1 MEILIYFQIFECV
14 VAIFETFIVYQYI
27 TGLFDKRQ
35 KQKSLILWYLLFC
48 FGLILLSLFFRQ
60 ELVLITYTL
69 IGIYTLSFVLYK
81 TSMSSRIFSMFY
93 FAAIMI
99 GAEIF
104 SSGLISGLWKINL
117 SDALEY
123 GLPRV
128 LCIVFAKLIQVFLIK
143 ISIIVRSWK
152 SNHSIK
158 GEPKLILPLLLCQ
171 IFSMTLAHY
180 VFQSCYNVYGGFELI
195 ALIAMAGI
203 VYINI
208 VVFWY
213 FDRIKVAFEL
223 KSQNE
228 AVELKL
234 KLQKQY
240 YKTLSEHQIE
250 TDKLWHDMKKHISLI
265 KALANSNQSE
275 VTSEYIQE
283 LESHMGDKITIIRTN
298 YPVLSALLTEQ
309 KQRAKRENISFEIDV
324 RIESDLK
331 ITPVDLCIIL
341 GNLYENA
348 FTACTCLPFEA
359 NRQLKSS
366 IYQRNGILVIN
377 MENTYSPNLKP
388 KFRSEKHGLGL
399 ENVRQALLK
408 YNGRLDIVAE
418 DGLYKVSILVP

>member
-223 KSQNE
+223 KSQNQ